1 MVNSFESI
9 MYTLKYVIPGYIILE
24 IIRMITPSSKK
35 TETEI
40 VVQSIGYSILNY
52 SIWSFVFSLLEISF
66 SNNTILLKVMQSVAL
81 ILTGI
86 ITGVCI
92 AVIKKKNIMGR
103 ILGLLKIDTTNS
115 IPTSWDYV
123 FSKYEPYWL
132 EIGVSD
138 GTVIRGLFYD
148 NSFASSEPGE
158 KDIYLEELYEK
169 KEDSWEKV
177 RQTKGV
183 WINHNEIRYIKFY
196 KCEGDNNDGE

>member
-138 GTVIRGLFYD
+138 GKVIRGLFYH

>member
-123 FSKYEPYWL
+123 FSKY
-132 EIGVSD
+132 
-138 GTVIRGLFYD
+138 
-148 NSFASSEPGE
+148 
-158 KDIYLEELYEK
+158 
-169 KEDSWEKV
+169 
-177 RQTKGV
+177 
-183 WINHNEIRYIKFY
+183 
-196 KCEGDNNDGE
+196 

>member
-123 FSKYEPYWL
+123 FSKGY
-132 EIGVSD
+132 V
-138 GTVIRGLFYD
+138 TT
-148 NSFASSEPGE
+148 NS
-158 KDIYLEELYEK
+158 
-169 KEDSWEKV
+169 
-177 RQTKGV
+177 
-183 WINHNEIRYIKFY
+183 
-196 KCEGDNNDGE
+196 

>member
-1 MVNSFESI
+1 

-123 FSKYEPYWL
+123 FSKYEPYW
-132 EIGVSD
+132 
-138 GTVIRGLFYD
+138 RF
-148 NSFASSEPGE
+148 
-158 KDIYLEELYEK
+158 
-169 KEDSWEKV
+169 
-177 RQTKGV
+177 
-183 WINHNEIRYIKFY
+183 
-196 KCEGDNNDGE
+196 

>member
-138 GTVIRGLFYD
+138 RKVIRGLFYD